1 MAADPGC
8 CSSRAHRLDGIRRP
22 SRTPLTETSQQA
34 PGCELPVK
42 ARAYHATVDVA
53 QTPTFAGVGSC
64 WEAPREERRSPLGPF
79 ARRAGRHSI
88 EYSNE
93 RLRIHLPNTE
103 RTGREADREESRQSG
118 MTRKNARS

>member
-53 QTPTFAGVGSC
+53 QTPAFAGVRSC
-64 WEAPREERRSPLGPF
+64 WEVPLEEPV
-79 ARRAGRHSI
+79 AT
-88 EYSNE
+88 
-93 RLRIHLPNTE
+93 RLSTRTSGSVFTC
-103 RTGREADREESRQSG
+103 RTGNGPVGRRIPKSPGSLE
-118 MTRKNARS
+118 